1 MPCIGFWEV
10 AQKLSSTLYEVI
22 YIMAN
27 ASPSRLGLIEGG
39 SDNKALFLK
48 VFAGEVLTAFQE
60 STVTDD
66 KFMKRTITSGK
77 SAQFPIL
84 GKISAA
90 YHTPG
95 AEITGLTVP
104 ANEQVIT
111 IDDLLI
117 SHSFI
122 ANIDEAMNHYDVRGP
137 YATEMG
143 RALAYQ
149 QDKHLLQLAIL
160 AARGSAPVTTEAG
173 GGSVTDAAFL
183 TDTTGEKLIAG
194 LFAAAQKLDEKYIPE
209 DDRFVFLNPAA
220 YYLLAQNTKI
230 MNRFWGG
237 EGEYAG
243 AKVLRIA
250 GLNVVKTNHA
260 PFGSNISSGVAA
272 GTDTKYAVNA
282 TNTIGVVAHKASIG
296 TVNLLDMAV
305 ESQYDI
311 RRQGTLMVAKYAKG
325 HGILRPAAAVELKT
339 A

>member
-1 MPCIGFWEV
+1 
-10 AQKLSSTLYEVI
+10 
-22 YIMAN
+22 MADAN
-27 ASPSRLGLIEGG
+27 VSRLGQVNTSG
-39 SDNKALFLK
+39 DAKALFLK
-48 VFAGEVLTAFQE
+48 VFAGEVLTAFKE
-60 STVTDD
+60 ATVTEG
-66 KFMKRTITSGK
+66 KFQERTIASGK
-77 SAQFPIL
+77 SAQFPII
-84 GKISAA
+84 GKINAA

-95 AEITGLTVP
+95 TEITGLNVP

-117 SHSFI
+117 SHAFI

-137 YATEMG
+137 YAEQIG

-149 QDKHLLQLAIL
+149 MDKHKLQLAIL
-160 AARGSAPVTTEAG
+160 AARGSAPVSTEAG
-173 GGSVTDAAFL
+173 GGSVTDSAFL
-183 TDTTGEKLIAG
+183 TDTTAEKLVAG
-194 LFAAAQKLDEKYIPE
+194 LFAAAQKLDEKFIPE
-209 DDRFVFLNPAA
+209 DDRFAYLNPSA

-250 GLNVVKTNHA
+250 GINVVKTNHA
-260 PFGSNISSGVAA
+260 PFGTTVSNGTVAA
-272 GTDTKYAVNA
+272 GTDNKYAGA
-282 TNTIGVVAHKASIG
+282 FTNTVGVVAHKAALG
-296 TVNLLDMAV
+296 TVKLMDLAM

-311 RRQGTLMVAKYAKG
+311 RRQGTLMVAKYAMG